1 MEVNRKVTAPLGA
14 PRTLRGH
21 GIRALTSMPMGKV
34 VPICAVPLLRE
45 DAIRRGALQLAFELQ
60 ETAEI
65 LMNTVFVD
73 VKAYLVPWLA
83 MERFGGSRD
92 IFDRSYMGVAPFEGE
107 DPIDFFETEVKGAYG
122 AEEIYEYMGVHAKP
136 GAAVNTMYAEAY
148 NAIWNFRAANRSPHI
163 TPRGRLEKTL
173 APAFWAQEQFPFIV
187 PTFDQAVMDGEVALN
202 VIESQLALS
211 AANAP
216 VVSKTGAQTAWKARD
231 ASNGSAW
238 SGSKISLDLE
248 ATTGF
253 LESAGGSTNFYLD
266 PGTSLQ
272 ADLTGIV
279 AEMEANGITISLSN
293 IDMARKTQAFAR
305 MRERYAELDE
315 EWVVDMLMSG
325 MSIPDQAL
333 KQPILIG
340 QARTAFGQS
349 KRYSTDSGALAE
361 SAVNGGAMASLR
373 LNVPRI
379 ATGGVVMVTAEAT
392 PEQLYE
398 RQKDPFFYLGDVAD
412 LPDYLRDEL
421 DPEKVSVV
429 TNDFVDV
436 DHATPNATFGFA
448 PLNHEWSRKAYN
460 IGGKFYRPD
469 SSASFVEDRQRLY
482 AVESADPVLSED
494 FYICTNIHQDVFLDT
509 EADPVEVVAVGE
521 CIIEGHTVFGPVLV
535 EALNNYQAVLDKVP
549 QERIDQ
555 EA

>member
-1 MEVNRKVTAPLGA
+1 MEVNRKVTAPVGA

-21 GIRALTSMPMGKV
+21 GIRVLTSMPMGKV

-65 LMNTVFVD
+65 LMNSVFVD

-83 MERFGGSRD
+83 MERFAGSRD

-136 GAAVNTMYAEAY
+136 GAAVNTMYAECY

-163 TPRGRLEKTL
+163 TPRGRLDKTL

-187 PTFDQAVMDGEVALN
+187 PSFDQAVMDGEVALN
-202 VIESQLALS
+202 VIEADLALS
-211 AANAP
+211 QDYATVNKYGTNPTLVRNAA
-216 VVSKTGAQTAWKARD
+216 TGALITNTAFGNTHNPSGAVYVGAQAQFD
-231 ASNGSAW
+231 PNGS
-238 SGSKISLDLE
+238 LR
-248 ATTGF
+248 
-253 LESAGGSTNFYLD
+253 
-266 PGTSLQ
+266 
-272 ADLTGIV
+272 ADLSGIT
-279 AEMEANGITISLSN
+279 AELAANGITISLSN

-305 MRERYAELDE
+305 IRERYVEVDDD
-315 EWVVDMLMSG
+315 WVIDMLMSG

-340 QARTAFGQS
+340 QSRTAFGQS
-349 KRYSTDSGALAE
+349 KRYSTDADALSE

-373 LNVPRI
+373 LNVPRL

-421 DPEKVSVV
+421 DPEKVAVV

-436 DHATPNATFGFA
+436 DHATPDATFGFA

-521 CIIEGHTVFGPVLV
+521 CIIEGHTVFGPVLT